1 VRRGTIPE
9 LRRGIAAAD
18 GGNPRGGGSHGE
30 WIRRRWNERAKRCT
44 GAWRVGLAFIARE
57 GTEVKILF
65 IFSLFFFYSQSH
77 ALGPS
82 CKTRKGDRLD
92 VARWLRYGGSICRP
106 LAGRVPVVWV
116 SFNSQQGMYARTF

>member
-1 VRRGTIPE
+1 MERTGKTVYRALEGRVSFYSQRG
-9 LRRGIAAAD
+9 
-18 GGNPRGGGSHGE
+18 NGSE
-30 WIRRRWNERAKRCT
+30 DSFYFFA
-44 GAWRVGLAFIARE
+44 L
-57 GTEVKILF
+57 
-65 IFSLFFFYSQSH
+65 FFYSQSH